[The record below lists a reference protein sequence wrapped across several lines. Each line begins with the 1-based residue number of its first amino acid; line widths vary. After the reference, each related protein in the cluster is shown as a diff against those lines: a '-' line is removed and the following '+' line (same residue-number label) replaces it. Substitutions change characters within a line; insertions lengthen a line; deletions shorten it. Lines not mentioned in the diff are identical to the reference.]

1 MPTIHI
7 GILDFTLFPE
17 YPEFYARYAMKNIK
31 NDNIYSD
38 KLMLNVLDLNQ
49 THLATEE
56 DIQSGLAYWARLF
69 KTETWEDLQM
79 LASEYRDFED
89 IPDTMQKALEDK
101 KIRLQCEA
109 RERYER
115 DRTSLY
121 NCGKRDGISEGIDI
135 GKSEGVNIER
145 NEGIKKLLFIL
156 QKAGIS
162 QEFAKEQ
169 LIEQYKLP
177 EAVADEK
184 LDLYWK

>member
-1 MPTIHI
+1 
-7 GILDFTLFPE
+7 
-17 YPEFYARYAMKNIK
+17 
-31 NDNIYSD
+31 
-38 KLMLNVLDLNQ
+38 
-49 THLATEE
+49 
-56 DIQSGLAYWARLF
+56 
-69 KTETWEDLQM
+69 M

-121 NCGKRDGISEGIDI
+121 NCGKRDGIDI
-135 GKSEGVNIER
+135 GKSEGANIER
-145 NEGIKKLLFIL
+145 NEGIKKLIFIL
-156 QKAGIS
+156 QKAGTS
-162 QEFAKEQ
+162 KEFAKEQ